1 MKRCCLGHG
10 WECLQWQYYWIAQ
23 EKTHSMHMPPTHPPC
38 TRIHT
43 THTQTHK
50 HTHSNTQTHTCP
62 PLLAQHANTKEPRT
76 HRRKFS
82 NVNKRKPKK
91 NQCKQKNKSKS
102 WQATN
107 KSACLMMKRFCLGH
121 GWECLQYPFISG
133 RKHAN
138 ARKTQRKQRK
148 AHKSLDLVKPAATK
162 TRHNQS
168 TRNEINNKNGNQHKE
183 CHEEN
188 NTRTKWKKI
197 LWDFPDWSNKDKQRC
212 FLQLKMEIENRNK
225 TQASTCVAH
234 RKDKGRQKL
243 RDQERGKEERRG
255 GQRERKGKHKQG
267 KASHSLKLC

>member
-91 NQCKQKNKSKS
+91 KPMQTEKQKQVLTSNQQKCLLNDEAVLS
-102 WQATN
+102 WARVRMST
-107 KSACLMMKRFCLGH
+107 
-121 GWECLQYPFISG
+121 ISIHF
-133 RKHAN
+133 RK
-138 ARKTQRKQRK
+138 
-148 AHKSLDLVKPAATK
+148 K
-162 TRHNQS
+162 TRKCSKNTKKATES
-168 TRNEINNKNGNQHKE
+168 TQEPWLGKTCSNKNTTQSI
-183 CHEEN
+183 
-188 NTRTKWKKI
+188 NT
-197 LWDFPDWSNKDKQRC
+197 
-212 FLQLKMEIENRNK
+212 ERN
-225 TQASTCVAH
+225 
-234 RKDKGRQKL
+234 
-243 RDQERGKEERRG
+243 
-255 GQRERKGKHKQG
+255 
-267 KASHSLKLC
+267 